1 MEERGTRDFENMSNY
16 EKLLA
21 EQDTYRNWLESQTAA
36 EALNH
41 AYEYVVRQYALAD
54 NDLSQTQVKALLQN
68 SCTLDDIHKNWEKKE
83 TDYMQDIRD
92 TIEERAHIFI
102 RQEKLMQFANVPVY
116 NQGYEN
122 MPKTIM
128 NVICACKRIR
138 RMWPVA
144 RP

>member
-1 MEERGTRDFENMSNY
+1 M
-16 EKLLA
+16 
-21 EQDTYRNWLESQTAA
+21 
-36 EALNH
+36 
-41 AYEYVVRQYALAD
+41 AD

-83 TDYMQDIRD
+83 TDYMQDIRY

-122 MPKTIM
+122 MPKTIR